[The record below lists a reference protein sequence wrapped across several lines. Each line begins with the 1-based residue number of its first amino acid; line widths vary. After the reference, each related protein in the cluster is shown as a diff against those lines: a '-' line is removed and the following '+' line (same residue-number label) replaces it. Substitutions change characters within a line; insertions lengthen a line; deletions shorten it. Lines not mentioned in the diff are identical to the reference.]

1 MMHRLYLRLL
11 LIKLSFGGD
20 IDERISCGKLRQVLS
35 FHAMST
41 NTLRT
46 VSVIA
51 LVVALIAPGFSQSA
65 FSQQAPDFAKAQ
77 DEGIKFL
84 GELVKIDT
92 SNPPGNEVRAAEYI
106 KSVLA
111 AEGIPAQIFESA
123 PGRGNIVARL
133 KGSGK
138 KKPVLLMG
146 HLDVVGVERDKW
158 TVDPFAAI
166 IKDGYL
172 YGRGSIDDKSMDA
185 ANLEVFLLL
194 HRLKVPLDRDVIL
207 LAEAGEE
214 GTTQFGIDFMVEKHW
229 DEIACEYA
237 FNEGGNVPEENG
249 KVQYV
254 AVSTT
259 QKVPRGFSLVAHG
272 TSGHGSAPR
281 MDNAIAHLAAA
292 VAKAANWEA
301 PARLN
306 ETTRRF
312 FQQMA
317 KISPAGKADLYAHV
331 EDPLVQ
337 KKLHESEPAY
347 YSMLRTSLVPT
358 IIKGGFRS
366 NVIPADAEAR
376 FDVRAL
382 PDENMDALK
391 ADLTK
396 LFNDPQITI
405 VDQERTHERPAAAPS
420 GLETD
425 GFRALE
431 HAQQKVFPGV
441 PTIPIMQVGATDS
454 AQLRV
459 KGVQAY
465 DIGTVM
471 SNEDMKRVHG
481 NDERVQIA
489 GFGKFVQF
497 LYAATVELAGA
508 K

>member
-1 MMHRLYLRLL
+1 MLPF
-11 LIKLSFGGD
+11 IS
-20 IDERISCGKLRQVLS
+20 RILVAAV
-35 FHAMST
+35 FIST
-41 NTLRT
+41 
-46 VSVIA
+46 SA
-51 LVVALIAPGFSQSA
+51 LAQQS
-65 FSQQAPDFAKAQ
+65 PDFTAAQ
-77 DEGIKFL
+77 TEAVKFL

-92 SNPPGNEVRAAEYI
+92 SNPPGNETRAAEYI

-111 AEGIPAQIFESA
+111 AEGITAQIFESA

-133 KGSGK
+133 KGNGK
-138 KKPVLLMG
+138 KKPLLLMG

-158 TVDPFAAI
+158 TMNPFAAT

-172 YGRGSIDDKSMDA
+172 YGRGSVDDKSMDA

-194 HRLKVPLDRDVIL
+194 YRMKVPLDRDVIL

-214 GTTQFGIDFMVEKHW
+214 GTSQFGIDFMVEKHW

-237 FNEGGNVPEENG
+237 LNEGGDVPEEDG
-249 KVQYV
+249 KIQYV

-281 MDNAIAHLAAA
+281 LDNAIAHLAAA
-292 VAKAANWEA
+292 VDKTARWEA
-301 PARLN
+301 PMRLN

-317 KISPAGKADLYAHV
+317 SISIPEKARLYEHV
-331 EDPLVQ
+331 EDPAVQ
-337 KKLHESEPAY
+337 QKLHETQPSY

-366 NVIPADAEAR
+366 NVIPAEAEAR

-391 ADLTK
+391 AALAK
-396 LFNDPQITI
+396 VINDPAITF
-405 VDQERTHERPAAAPS
+405 VDAENTNARPATPPS
-420 GLETD
+420 GLDTE
-425 GFRALE
+425 GFHALE
-431 HAQQKVFPGV
+431 RAAQKVFPGA
-441 PTIPIMQVGATDS
+441 PAIPIMQVGATDS
-454 AQLRV
+454 AQLRA

-465 DIGTVM
+465 DIGTVL
-471 SNEDMKRVHG
+471 SAEDLKRIHG
-481 NDERVQIA
+481 NDERIQIA

-497 LYAATVELAGA
+497 LFSATLDLAGA

>member
-1 MMHRLYLRLL
+1 MRR
-11 LIKLSFGGD
+11 SFLVIIVG
-20 IDERISCGKLRQVLS
+20 LALAPAVL
-35 FHAMST
+35 A
-41 NTLRT
+41 
-46 VSVIA
+46 
-51 LVVALIAPGFSQSA
+51 QSA
-65 FSQQAPDFAKAQ
+65 LPDFAEAQ
-77 DEGIKFL
+77 DEAVQFL
-84 GELVKIDT
+84 SGLVKIDT
-92 SNPPGNEVRAAEYI
+92 SNPPGNETRAAEYI
-106 KSVLA
+106 KTALA
-111 AEGIPAQIFESA
+111 AEGITAQIYESV
-123 PGRGNIVARL
+123 PGRGNLVARL

-138 KKPVLLMG
+138 KKPLLLMG

-158 TVDPFAAI
+158 SMDPFAAT

-194 HRLKVPLDRDVIL
+194 HRWKIPLDRDVIL

-237 FNEGGNVPEENG
+237 LNEGGNVPEENG

-259 QKVPRGFSLVAHG
+259 QKVPRGFSLIAHG

-292 VAKAANWEA
+292 VTKAANWEA
-301 PARLN
+301 PMRLN

-312 FQQMA
+312 FQLMA
-317 KISPAGKADLYAHV
+317 RISAPQKAQLYAHV
-331 EDPLVQ
+331 EDPAVQ
-337 KKLHESEPAY
+337 EKLRAFEPSY

-366 NVIPADAEAR
+366 NVIPAEAEAR

-391 ADLTK
+391 AELTK
-396 LFNDPQITI
+396 LFNDPAITI
-405 VDQERTHERPAAAPS
+405 VDAENAHQRPATPPS

-425 GFRALE
+425 GFHALE
-431 HAQQKVFPGV
+431 RAQQKVFPGV
-441 PTIPIMQVGATDS
+441 QTIPIMQVGATDS
-454 AQLRV
+454 AQLRAR
-459 KGVQAY
+459 GVQAY

-471 SNEDMKRVHG
+471 STEDVKRVHG
-481 NDERVQIA
+481 NDERVEIA
-489 GFGKFVQF
+489 GFGKFLQF
-497 LYAATVELAGA
+497 LYAATVEIAGA

>member
-1 MMHRLYLRLL
+1 MSRVASFAVSVLM
-11 LIKLSFGGD
+11 LS
-20 IDERISCGKLRQVLS
+20 VLS
-35 FHAMST
+35 HAQT
-41 NTLRT
+41 
-46 VSVIA
+46 
-51 LVVALIAPGFSQSA
+51 
-65 FSQQAPDFAKAQ
+65 APDFISAQ
-77 DEGIKFL
+77 AEAVKFL

-92 SNPPGNEVRAAEYI
+92 SNPPGNEMRAAEYI
-106 KSVLA
+106 KGVLA
-111 AEGIPAQIFESA
+111 AQGITAQVFESA
-123 PGRGNIVARL
+123 PGRGNVVARL
-133 KGSGK
+133 KGTGR
-138 KKPVLLMG
+138 KKPLLLMG
-146 HLDVVGVERDKW
+146 HIDVVGVERARW
-158 TVDPFAAI
+158 TVDPFAAT

-172 YGRGSIDDKSMDA
+172 YGRGAIDDKAMDA
-185 ANLEVFLLL
+185 ANLEVFLML
-194 HRLKVPLDRDVIL
+194 HRMKLPLDRDVIL

-237 FNEGGNVPEENG
+237 FNEGGDIVEENG

-259 QKVPRGFSLVAHG
+259 QKVPRGFSLIAKG

-281 MDNAIAHLAAA
+281 VDNAIAHLAAA
-292 VAKAANWEA
+292 VDKVARWEA
-301 PARLN
+301 PMRLN

-317 KISPAGKADLYAHV
+317 KISPPDKAQLYAHV
-331 EDPLVQ
+331 DDPAAQ
-337 KKLHESEPAY
+337 QKLHQTEPAY

-366 NVIPADAEAR
+366 NVIPAEAEAR

-396 LFNDPQITI
+396 LLNDPAITF
-405 VDQERTHERPAAAPS
+405 VDAENVNQRPATPPS
-420 GLETD
+420 GLDTD
-425 GFRALE
+425 AFHALE

-454 AQLRV
+454 AQLRA

-465 DIGTVM
+465 DLGTVM
-471 SNEDMKRVHG
+471 SSDDRNRIHG
-481 NDERVQIA
+481 NDERIQIA

-497 LYAATVELAGA
+497 LYTATVEIAGA

>member
-1 MMHRLYLRLL
+1 MLR
-11 LIKLSFGGD
+11 FQT
-20 IDERISCGKLRQVLS
+20 RILFAVLVLS
-35 FHAMST
+35 P
-41 NTLRT
+41 L
-46 VSVIA
+46 A
-51 LVVALIAPGFSQSA
+51 LA
-65 FSQQAPDFAKAQ
+65 QQTAPDFTTAQ
-77 DEGIKFL
+77 TEAVKFL

-111 AEGIPAQIFESA
+111 AEGITARIFESA
-123 PGRGNIVARL
+123 PGRGNVVARI
-133 KGSGK
+133 KGTGK
-138 KKPVLLMG
+138 KKPLLLMG
-146 HLDVVGVERDKW
+146 HIDVVGVERDKW
-158 TVDPFAAI
+158 TVDPFAATV
-166 IKDGYL
+166 KDGYL
-172 YGRGSIDDKSMDA
+172 YGRGSIDDKAMDA

-194 HRLKVPLDRDVIL
+194 HRMKVPLDRDVIL

-214 GTTQFGIDFMVEKHW
+214 GTTQFGIDFMVAQHW

-237 FNEGGNVPEENG
+237 LNEGGDIVEENG

-259 QKVPRGFSLVAHG
+259 QKVPRGFSLIAKG

-292 VAKAANWEA
+292 VDKVARWEA
-301 PARLN
+301 PMRLN

-317 KISPAGKADLYAHV
+317 KISAPEKAQLYAHV
-331 EDPLVQ
+331 EDPAAQ
-337 KKLHESEPAY
+337 QKLHQTEPSY

-366 NVIPADAEAR
+366 NVIPAEAEAR

-391 ADLTK
+391 VELAK
-396 LFNDPQITI
+396 LMNDPAITF
-405 VDQERTHERPAAAPS
+405 VDAENVNQRPAAPPS
-420 GLETD
+420 GLDT
-425 GFRALE
+425 GAFHALE

-454 AQLRV
+454 AQLRA

-471 SNEDMKRVHG
+471 SADDLKRIHG
-481 NDERVQIA
+481 NDERIQIA

-497 LYAATVELAGA
+497 LYTATVEIAGA

>member
-1 MMHRLYLRLL
+1 MFSH
-11 LIKLSFGGD
+11 I
-20 IDERISCGKLRQVLS
+20 
-35 FHAMST
+35 
-41 NTLRT
+41 LRT
-46 VSVIA
+46 VSVVLMC
-51 LVVALIAPGFSQSA
+51 LVAVGAA
-65 FSQQAPDFAKAQ
+65 FAQQLAPDFEKAQ
-77 DEGIKFL
+77 AEAVKFL

-92 SNPPGNEVRAAEYI
+92 SNPPGNETRAAEYI

-111 AEGIPAQIFESA
+111 AEGISATIYESA

-133 KGSGK
+133 KGNGK
-138 KKPVLLMG
+138 KKPLLLMG

-158 TVDPFAAI
+158 TMNPFAAI

-194 HRLKVPLDRDVIL
+194 HRLKIPLDRDVIL

-237 FNEGGNVPEENG
+237 LNEGGNVPEENG
-249 KVQYV
+249 RVQYV

-259 QKVPRGFSLVAHG
+259 QKVPRGFSLVAQG

-281 MDNAIAHLAAA
+281 MDNAIAHLATA
-292 VAKAANWEA
+292 VSRVAGWEA
-301 PARLN
+301 PMRLN

-312 FQQMA
+312 FQLMA
-317 KISPAGKADLYAHV
+317 KISPPQKAKLYAQV
-331 EDPLVQ
+331 EDPEVQ
-337 KKLHESEPAY
+337 QRLRAYEPSY

-366 NVIPADAEAR
+366 NVIPAEAEAR

-391 ADLTK
+391 AALTT
-396 LFNDPQITI
+396 LINDPAIKI
-405 VDQERTHERPAAAPS
+405 VDAENANQRPATPPS
-420 GLETD
+420 GLDTE
-425 GFRALE
+425 GFHALE

-441 PTIPIMQVGATDS
+441 LTIPIMQVGATDS
-454 AQLRV
+454 AQLRAR
-459 KGVQAY
+459 GVQAY
-465 DIGTVM
+465 DIGTLM
-471 SNEDMKRVHG
+471 STEDIKRVHG
-481 NDERVQIA
+481 NDERVEIA

-497 LYAATVELAGA
+497 LYAATVEIAA
-508 K
+508 TK

>member
-1 MMHRLYLRLL
+1 MFSH
-11 LIKLSFGGD
+11 I
-20 IDERISCGKLRQVLS
+20 
-35 FHAMST
+35 
-41 NTLRT
+41 LRT
-46 VSVIA
+46 FSIV
-51 LVVALIAPGFSQSA
+51 LIFVGLGFA
-65 FSQQAPDFAKAQ
+65 QQASPDFGAAQ
-77 DEGIKFL
+77 VEGAKFL

-111 AEGIPAQIFESA
+111 AEGISANVYESA
-123 PGRGNIVARL
+123 PGRGNVVARL
-133 KGSGK
+133 KGNGK
-138 KKPVLLMG
+138 KKPLLLMG
-146 HLDVVGVERDKW
+146 HIDVVGVERDKW
-158 TVDPFAAI
+158 TVDPFAAVV
-166 IKDGYL
+166 KDGYL
-172 YGRGSIDDKSMDA
+172 YGRGAIDDKSMDA

-194 HRLKVPLDRDVIL
+194 HRLKIPLDRDVIL

-214 GTTQFGIDFMVEKHW
+214 GTTQFGIDFMVKEHW

-237 FNEGGNVPEENG
+237 LNEGGDVVEQNG

-259 QKVPRGFSLVAHG
+259 QKVPRGFTLVAHG

-281 MDNAIAHLAAA
+281 VDNAIAHLAAA
-292 VAKAANWEA
+292 VDKVSRWEA
-301 PARLN
+301 PMRLN
-306 ETTRRF
+306 ETTSRF
-312 FQQMA
+312 FRQMA
-317 KISPAGKADLYAHV
+317 KVSSPEKAQLYLHV
-331 EDPLVQ
+331 DDAAVQ
-337 KKLHESEPAY
+337 QKLHQIEPGY

-366 NVIPADAEAR
+366 NVIPAEAEAR

-391 ADLTK
+391 AELTK
-396 LFNDPQITI
+396 LFNDPAITI
-405 VDQERTHERPAAAPS
+405 VDAENANQRPATPPS

-425 GFRALE
+425 GFHALE

-454 AQLRV
+454 AELRA

-471 SNEDMKRVHG
+471 SAEDQKRIHG

-497 LYAATVELAGA
+497 LYAATVEIAGA

>member
-1 MMHRLYLRLL
+1 MPRVILLIAALL
-11 LIKLSFGGD
+11 LVTG
-20 IDERISCGKLRQVLS
+20 
-35 FHAMST
+35 
-41 NTLRT
+41 
-46 VSVIA
+46 VSSA
-51 LVVALIAPGFSQSA
+51 QQS
-65 FSQQAPDFAKAQ
+65 APDFNKAR
-77 DEGIKFL
+77 DEAVKFL
-84 GELVKIDT
+84 GDLVRLDT
-92 SNPPGNEVRAAEYI
+92 SNPPGNESRAAEYI

-111 AEGIPAQIFESA
+111 AEGIPGQIFESA
-123 PGRGNIVARL
+123 PGRGNLVARL
-133 KGSGK
+133 KGTGK
-138 KKPVLLMG
+138 KKPLLLMA

-158 TVDPFAAI
+158 TLDPFAGT

-194 HRLKVPLDRDVIL
+194 HRLKIPLDRDVIL
-207 LAEAGEE
+207 LSEAGEE
-214 GTTQFGIDFMVEKHW
+214 GTTQFGIDFMVQNHW

-237 FNEGGNVPEENG
+237 LNEGGDISEENG

-281 MDNAIAHLAAA
+281 VDNPIAHLASA
-292 VAKAANWEA
+292 VAKTSGWQA
-301 PARLN
+301 PMRLN

-312 FQQMA
+312 FAQMA
-317 KISPAGKADLYAHV
+317 RIAPPDKAQLYAHV
-331 EDPLVQ
+331 EDPAVQ
-337 KKLHESEPAY
+337 QKLLETQPSY

-366 NVIPADAEAR
+366 NVIPAEAEAR

-391 ADLTK
+391 AELTK
-396 LFNDPQITI
+396 LFDDPAIKI
-405 VDQERTHERPAAAPS
+405 VDAENANQRPATPPS

-425 GFRALE
+425 GFHALE

-454 AQLRV
+454 AQLRAR
-459 KGVQAY
+459 GVQAY
-465 DIGTVM
+465 DIGTVI
-471 SNEDMKRVHG
+471 SAEDLKRIHG
-481 NDERVQIA
+481 NDERLQIA
-489 GFGKFVQF
+489 GYGKFVEF
-497 LYAATVELAGA
+497 LYTATAEIAGA